1 MALWRMVSLLRKILL
16 MKGRVLFFLLFV
28 VCTISCNKKQEEEK
42 PKELNSFK
50 MYQMSEM
57 AALMESMYAN
67 TAAIK
72 ALIQADNTQN
82 LGEFPQLHENLHTA
96 ILTDPSDRDLFFEVS
111 AKQFLEKERELYA
124 AAPEDRIKKLNELV
138 DSCLACHQKKCGG
151 PIPRIKKLYIK

>member
-1 MALWRMVSLLRKILL
+1 MRGKLLFL
-16 MKGRVLFFLLFV
+16 LLFV
-28 VCTISCNKKQEEEK
+28 VCTLGCNKKQEVEK
-42 PKELNSFK
+42 TKEKSSFK

-72 ALIQADNTQN
+72 ALIVEGSTES
-82 LGEFPQLHENLHTA
+82 LGEFPLLHENLHTA
-96 ILTDPSDRDLFFEVS
+96 ILTDPSDRDMFFEAS
-111 AKQFLEKERELYA
+111 AKHFLEKERELYA
-124 AAPEDRIKKLNELV
+124 ALPEDRVVKLNELV